1 MGYWEFYN
9 YPKTKAKEVKDG
21 IKTKSKRGE
30 IGETWWSKR
39 WVAVLESFNMGARL
53 SRGRAYAR
61 KGQVVSIDIEKGIVK
76 AKVQGSYP
84 KPYDV
89 TIKLKEISEKEWDS
103 VAEAMASQAIF
114 AAKLLAGEMPKNIEE
129 AFSEKKAHLFP
140 ESRRDLDTNC
150 SCPDSA
156 NPCKHIAAVYYIL
169 AERFDDDPFLIFKLR
184 GMTKEG
190 IISALREKRSK
201 AMPEAEASP
210 LSSQVSKT
218 HQPIMEKLP
227 RKSLKT
233 HPSTAAATPAAAAT
247 PMDLKNFWSSSG
259 KFDTFSSLPSAPD
272 VNNSV
277 VKILGDSP
285 FEVDGKNIASHLSEI
300 YDAVTREAIRRS
312 MEDTL
317 KDNV

>member
-1 MGYWEFYN
+1 MSYWDWDY
-9 YPKTKAKEVKDG
+9 YTPRKAKEVKDG
-21 IKTKSKRGE
+21 INTKSRRGE

-39 WVAVLESFNMGARL
+39 WVAVLESFGMGARL
-53 SRGRAYAR
+53 SRGKSYAR
-61 KGQVVSIDIEKGIVK
+61 KGQVVSITIDKGIVK

-89 TIKLKEISEKEWDS
+89 TIRLREISKKDWDS

-129 AFSEKKAHLFP
+129 AFSQKKAHLLP
-140 ESRRDLDTNC
+140 ESTRDLDTNC

-169 AERFDDDPFLIFKLR
+169 AERFDDDPFLIFRLR
-184 GMTKEG
+184 GRTKDE

-201 AMPEAEASP
+201 AIPIQEASP
-210 LSSQVSKT
+210 PVSPVSKT
-218 HQPIMEKLP
+218 HQPIMEKQPL
-227 RKSLKT
+227 KILKT
-233 HPSTAAATPAAAAT
+233 DPETATATAT
-247 PMDLKNFWSSSG
+247 VVDLKNFWSSSG
-259 KFDTFSSLPSAPD
+259 KLDTFSSRPSAPD

-277 VKILGDSP
+277 VKILGDAP
-285 FEVDGKNIASHLSEI
+285 FDVDGKNISAHLSDI

-312 MEDTL
+312 LEDTS
-317 KDNV
+317 KDNI